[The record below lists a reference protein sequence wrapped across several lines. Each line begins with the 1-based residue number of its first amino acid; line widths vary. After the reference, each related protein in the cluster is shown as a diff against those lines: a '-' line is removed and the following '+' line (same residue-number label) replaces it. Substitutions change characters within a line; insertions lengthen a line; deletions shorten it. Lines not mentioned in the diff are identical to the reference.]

1 MKNCKTAQ
9 RQRIVFVYFMICVLA
24 LSLTGRLAYLMVVRA
39 DYYGQKAKDVQQ
51 RERSIKAKR
60 GVIYDRNGEILAGN
74 KPVSTISVI
83 HNQIEEPERV
93 IRELS
98 TLLELDE
105 DTVRKRVEKVSSIER
120 IKANVDKETSDKIRE
135 LELAGVMVDE
145 DYKRYYP
152 YDTLASRV
160 IGFTGADNQGIIG
173 LEVSYDE
180 ILQGQNGAIL
190 TMTNARGIE
199 IDGEAEERREPVAGK
214 NLYTSLDLN
223 LQQFATQAAEK
234 VRKAKN
240 AAGVRVIMMNPGNG
254 EIYAMVNAPEFSL
267 AEPYQLVGISKKK
280 QEKLSEKQK
289 NEELNKMWRNGCVSD
304 TYEPG
309 STFKVITATAA
320 LEAGVV
326 SLTDG
331 FHCPGYKIV
340 EDRRIRCHKTQG
352 HGSETFVQGVQNS
365 CNPVFMEVGA
375 RLGVEG
381 MFRGMRQLGILSK
394 TNIDVPGEASTIM
407 HQQKNVG
414 AVELATMSFGQSF
427 QLSPIRLLTSVSSVI
442 NGGHSVVPHF
452 GVSIENTQEETVKKL
467 SYSEKENVVSGETSD
482 NMKMILESVV
492 TEGSGSKASVEGY
505 QVGAKTGTSEKLPR
519 RSGKYIA
526 SCLGFAPADN
536 PKVLVVVLID
546 EPEGIYYGGTIAA
559 PVVSELLDN
568 ALPYLGVKKQKT
580 EKKEKSVN

>member
-1 MKNCKTAQ
+1 
-9 RQRIVFVYFMICVLA
+9 
-24 LSLTGRLAYLMVVRA
+24 MVAKA

-51 RERSIKAKR
+51 RERAIKAKR

-83 HNQIEEPERV
+83 HNQIKEPEKV
-93 IRELS
+93 ITRLSEL
-98 TLLELDE
+98 LDLDE
-105 DTVRKRVEKVSSIER
+105 QEVRKRVEKVSSIER
-120 IKANVDKETSDKIRE
+120 IKANVPKETSDKIRE
-135 LELAGVMVDE
+135 ENLAGVMVDE

-173 LEVSYDE
+173 LEVSYDD

-190 TMTNARGIE
+190 TMTTARGLE
-199 IDGEAEERREPVAGK
+199 IDGKAEERREPVAGQ
-214 NLYTSLDLN
+214 NLYTSIDSN

-234 VRKAKN
+234 VREAKN
-240 AAGVRVIMMNPGNG
+240 AAGVRVIMMNPQNG
-254 EIYAMVNAPEFSL
+254 EIYAMVNSPEFSL
-267 AEPYQLVGISKKK
+267 TKPYELVDQSKN
-280 QEKLSEKQK
+280 LSEKQK

-309 STFKVITATAA
+309 STFKIITSTAA
-320 LEAGVV
+320 LEAGAV
-326 SLTDG
+326 SLNDT
-331 FHCPGYKIV
+331 FYCPGFKIV
-340 EDRRIRCHKTQG
+340 EDRRIRCHKAGG

-375 RLGVEG
+375 RLGVGG

-414 AVELATMSFGQSF
+414 AVELATMSFGQS
-427 QLSPIRLLTSVSSVI
+427 SPIRLLTSVSAVI
-442 NGGHSVVPHF
+442 NGGHSIVPHF
-452 GVSIENTQEETVKKL
+452 GVSIENTSNGSVRKL
-467 SYSEKENVVSGETSD
+467 SYPQKKKIVSKETSE

-526 SCLGFAPADN
+526 SCIGFAPADD
-536 PKVLVVVLID
+536 PKVLTVVLID

-568 ALPYLGVKKQKT
+568 ALPYLGVKKTPQKQT
-580 EKKEKSVN
+580 KK